1 MLSLRHDSTLSS
13 TARARG
19 DQSESDAGRIVFH
32 RSRQMRVSRVPVED
46 DGQEQNMQVFATED
60 AAADGQAGESMHGC
74 PQAQPELVSQ
84 EDLAT
89 TEGSADSGVACTKAQ
104 KRKPTATM
112 EGMTEPR
119 RPKQPH
125 TTNRSHTEPSTRSH
139 LVPPT
144 SGWRKEK
151 SRTSKT
157 GEQC

>member
-1 MLSLRHDSTLSS
+1 MNRIRKSLQRK
-13 TARARG
+13 
-19 DQSESDAGRIVFH
+19 
-32 RSRQMRVSRVPVED
+32 MRPRMD
-46 DGQEQNMQVFATED
+46 KGGT
-60 AAADGQAGESMHGC
+60 SMHGC

-84 EDLAT
+84 DHLAT
-89 TEGSADSGVACTKAQ
+89 TQGSADSAVTVTKAQ

-125 TTNRSHTEPSTRSH
+125 TTNRSHTEPSTRSR

-157 GEQC
+157 GEK